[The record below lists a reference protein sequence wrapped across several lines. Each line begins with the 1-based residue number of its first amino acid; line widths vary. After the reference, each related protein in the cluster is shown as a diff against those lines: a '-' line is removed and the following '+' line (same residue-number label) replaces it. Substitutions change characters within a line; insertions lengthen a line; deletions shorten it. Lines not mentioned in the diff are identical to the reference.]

1 VIPGN
6 QVETAP
12 VEICCL
18 EEVIEE
24 FCGQR
29 VLLSLAGIGD
39 IARREDHV
47 RRTTGVAETL
57 HGLHE
62 RAQDDVAVVG
72 ITAAEMKIRNVQP
85 GDVHHPE
92 RSTVTLTS
100 SVAVR
105 SARRRAA
112 LRCGASSRRAAG

>member
-47 RRTTGVAETL
+47 RRSNSHFGGAL
-57 HGLHE
+57 PGL
-62 RAQDDVAVVG
+62 G
-72 ITAAEMKIRNVQP
+72 F
-85 GDVHHPE
+85 
-92 RSTVTLTS
+92 
-100 SVAVR
+100 
-105 SARRRAA
+105 RRRVREAA
-112 LRCGASSRRAAG
+112 QHENEQRVPTVEA